1 MYKQAKRVK
10 RVLKNVKRLLKH
22 GRKQAKGGPV
32 LRKTVIVFP
41 FVARL
46 IGAVSYK
53 GKVLDW
59 LSPGGLL
66 NARHS
71 TTGDH
76 HTQKTG
82 VWLLEELQKLEW
94 FAGNGPRL
102 IVCQGAGNTSFR

>member
-1 MYKQAKRVK
+1 
-10 RVLKNVKRLLKH
+10 
-22 GRKQAKGGPV
+22 V

-41 FVARL
+41 FIARL

-76 HTQKTG
+76 HTRNTG
-82 VWLLEELQKLEW
+82 AWLLEELQKLEW
-94 FAGNGPRL
+94 FGNGPRL
-102 IVCQGAGNTSFR
+102 IVCQGAGNTWLR